1 MVLTS
6 MSGFSSWDLDA
17 TSAFVSAKLPADEMV
32 YMEEIPGFPLPKAWA
47 LDNFNLMNAFSCDM
61 KTTSRRGRRLGKS

>member
-1 MVLTS
+1 MP
-6 MSGFSSWDLDA
+6 GFSSWDLDA

-32 YMEEIPGFPLPKAWA
+32 YMPSTRSVEKFISAWA